1 MVGLGR
7 LALAGVMAVAL
18 APRAMAADWLKSMV
32 EPAPEVALNADPVE
46 LGTGWYLR
54 GDAGVGFD
62 SIPKISGSATNKNDL
77 SAWSVDLGVGYK
89 VNNWLRFDIGFDMRK
104 PQNNTVST
112 LKLADGVSNI
122 TCPYLLQG
130 LTAQGSGTLLGYLWA
145 DQAGTCQQ
153 KTTSDLRSLA
163 LMLNGYVDLGTWNGV
178 TPYVGAGVG
187 VSRLT
192 SSASVNYYKTSDGSL
207 YAADLTPTGS
217 YPLIWIDQFGNV
229 VGGSIANQPTIPYTK
244 VPVTFAK
251 QNWTQVA
258 NSTRYNFAW
267 SLMAG
272 VAYALNDRAKLDIGF
287 RYMNLGQYQ
296 PLPGSTAAGSGTV
309 SVKEV
314 KVGVRYMID

>member
-1 MVGLGR
+1 MVIFGLIR
-7 LALAGVMAVAL
+7 
-18 APRAMAADWLKSMV
+18 R
-32 EPAPEVALNADPVE
+32 E
-46 LGTGWYLR
+46 
-54 GDAGVGFD
+54 
-62 SIPKISGSATNKNDL
+62 
-77 SAWSVDLGVGYK
+77 
-89 VNNWLRFDIGFDMRK
+89 
-104 PQNNTVST
+104 
-112 LKLADGVSNI
+112 
-122 TCPYLLQG
+122 
-130 LTAQGSGTLLGYLWA
+130 
-145 DQAGTCQQ
+145 
-153 KTTSDLRSLA
+153 RSLA
-163 LMLNGYVDLGTWNGV
+163 LMLNGSVDLGTWNGV